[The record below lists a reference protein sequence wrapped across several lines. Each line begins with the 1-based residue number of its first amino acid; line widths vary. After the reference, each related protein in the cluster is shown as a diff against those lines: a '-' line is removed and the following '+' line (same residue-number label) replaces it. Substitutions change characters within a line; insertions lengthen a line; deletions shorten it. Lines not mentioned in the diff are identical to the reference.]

1 MVEAETTVG
10 QLEPGVSRARIP
22 FLPAVN
28 AQDRLLWFFVGVS
41 AIIHTFILA
50 VGSWQILNKKPA
62 INLDE
67 WSMDAEIMAD
77 FEASAPTKTALPQ
90 AELKPEAKVPVQMLP
105 QLPQKFSV
113 KEEPKP
119 EDLLPEPA
127 PAPQQQPK
135 PVEAKAEQPQPKPQ
149 ELPVKTDNKTD
160 NQLSSAEILKRAAL
174 ERLRAEQKTA
184 KTLQAPDKDAVAR
197 LGEALR
203 KDGPTAGSAVAKG
216 KMNAYRS
223 RLTQA
228 IRRNYAVPEAL
239 GIKGTALSVVLIIS
253 VSESGDLIE
262 IRVKEPSGNQAYDDD
277 TVRAVRASVPL
288 PRPPSEF
295 VGQPIAVAFS
305 PKGV

>member
-1 MVEAETTVG
+1 MEPSVG
-10 QLEPGVSRARIP
+10 RGRLAV
-22 FLPAVN
+22 LPAVN
-28 AQDRLLWFFVGVS
+28 AQDRLLWFFIGVS
-41 AIIHTFILA
+41 TIIHTFVLA
-50 VGSWQILNKKPA
+50 VGSWQILNQSPK
-62 INLDE
+62 INMDE

-77 FEASAPTKTALPQ
+77 FEASAPSKTTLPQ
-90 AELKPEAKVPVQMLP
+90 AELRPEAKVPVQMLP

-113 KEEPKP
+113 KDEPKP

-127 PAPQQQPK
+127 PTPQPVK
-135 PVEAKAEQPQPKPQ
+135 PAEAKAEQPQPKPQ
-149 ELPVKTDNKTD
+149 DLPVKTDNKTD
-160 NQLSSAEILKRAAL
+160 NQLAAAEILKRAAL

-184 KTLQAPDKDAVAR
+184 KTLQAPEKDAVAR

-223 RLTQA
+223 RLSQA

-253 VSESGDLIE
+253 VSENGELIE
-262 IRVKEPSGNQAYDDD
+262 LRVKEPSGNQAYDDD

-288 PRPPSEF
+288 PRPPTEF

-305 PKGV
+305 PRGV

>member
-1 MVEAETTVG
+1 VVEAETIVG
-10 QLEPGVSRARIP
+10 QLEPSVSRGRLAI
-22 FLPAVN
+22 LPAVN
-28 AQDRLLWFFVGVS
+28 AQDRLLWFFIGVS

-50 VGSWQILNKKPA
+50 VGSWQILSKSPT
-62 INLDE
+62 INMDE
-67 WSMDAEIMAD
+67 WSIDAEIMSD
-77 FEASAPTKTALPQ
+77 FDASAPARTALPQ
-90 AELKPEAKVPVQMLP
+90 AELRPEAKVPVQMLP

-113 KEEPKP
+113 KDEPKP

-127 PAPQQQPK
+127 PTPQPVK
-135 PVEAKAEQPQPKPQ
+135 PAEAKAEQPQPKPQ
-149 ELPVKTDNKTD
+149 DLPVKTENKTD
-160 NQLSSAEILKRAAL
+160 NQLPAAEILKRAAL

-184 KTLQAPDKDAVAR
+184 KTLQAPEKDAVAR

-223 RLTQA
+223 RLSLA

-253 VSESGDLIE
+253 VSENGELIE
-262 IRVKEPSGNQAYDDD
+262 LRVKEPSGNQAYDDD

-288 PRPPSEF
+288 PRPPTEF

-305 PKGV
+305 PRGV